1 MSSFDVTTIVGFC
14 FFALSEILPFLPI
27 KTNGLL
33 HSFIL
38 GFKDGFKNIDQN
50 IDLAQK
56 AIKKKPEVANV
67 VNILSTNN
75 VINDCVNNILENQH
89 VIPQIKALCNNS
101 DLQIVLQN
109 ITNNPILL
117 QKIKSILNDNINASF
132 VASTPPQTTPQEIRL
147 TIPDTDELTKNI
159 TTNPM
164 FLQKIKSILNEN
176 KLNENKQQSQEVT
189 LDVTPI

>member
-14 FFALSEILPFLPI
+14 FFAVSEILPFLPI

-50 IDLAQK
+50 VELAQS

-67 VNILSTNN
+67 VNMLSTNN

-89 VIPQIKALCNNS
+89 LIPQIKALCNNS
-101 DLQIVLQN
+101 DLQTVLQN
-109 ITNNPILL
+109 IINNPILL
-117 QKIKSILNDNINASF
+117 QKIKSNLNENINTSF
-132 VASTPPQTTPQEIRL
+132 VSPVSQQTPQEIRL

-189 LDVTPI
+189 LDVTPV